1 VNREREKIIV
11 DYVSTHQGC
20 TAQDIVNGVI
30 DKISRIP
37 VFNIISQLVNDGV
50 LRDDKINRRDHR
62 YFVVENNLLVTV
74 PKDLDEFARNFYY
87 ILDKVQDSLE
97 DNDLARKRAVRFG
110 WSRKST
116 TPENLHQ
123 MSEVAKHVLMDPAVD
138 VFFAQVIV
146 YNLHALSVWPSVIK
160 DSKVLSQLY
169 SIVFSKFNEI
179 RNFLL
184 QRYRELFPENLSYL
198 ENYKPP
204 LSTNELRFNFIGWK
218 TELIDVMNLDVKKEF
233 YSIKNQLEGIAFFRG
248 EHF

>member
-1 VNREREKIIV
+1 MNREREKIIV
-11 DYVSTHQGC
+11 DYVGTHQGC
-20 TAQDIVNGVI
+20 TAQDIVDGVI

-37 VFNIISQLVNDGV
+37 VFNIIRQLVNDGI

-74 PKDLDEFARNFYY
+74 PKELDEFARNYY
-87 ILDKVQDSLE
+87 FILDKVQVCLADK
-97 DNDLARKRAVRFG
+97 DLARKRAERFR
-110 WSRKST
+110 WSRKSV
-116 TPENLHQ
+116 TPEKLLQ

-146 YNLHALSVWPSVIK
+146 YNLRALSVWPSVIK
-160 DSKVLSQLY
+160 DSEVLSRLY
-169 SIVFSKFNEI
+169 SIVFFKFNEI

-184 QRYRELFPENLSYL
+184 QKYRELFPENLSYL

-204 LSTNELRFNFIGWK
+204 ISTNVLRFNFIGWK
-218 TELIDVMNLDVKKEF
+218 NELIDTMNLDVKKEF
-233 YSIKNQLEGIAFFRG
+233 SSIKNLLEGIAFFTG

>member
-1 VNREREKIIV
+1 
-11 DYVSTHQGC
+11 
-20 TAQDIVNGVI
+20 
-30 DKISRIP
+30 
-37 VFNIISQLVNDGV
+37 
-50 LRDDKINRRDHR
+50 
-62 YFVVENNLLVTV
+62 
-74 PKDLDEFARNFYY
+74 
-87 ILDKVQDSLE
+87 
-97 DNDLARKRAVRFG
+97 
-110 WSRKST
+110 
-116 TPENLHQ
+116 
-123 MSEVAKHVLMDPAVD
+123 VLMDPAVD